1 MSIPDTVMELLAPVV
16 ANLDAE
22 LIDVDH
28 NGSVLRLVV
37 DRDGGI
43 DTDTLARINR
53 VVSPMLD
60 DHDPISGRYTLEV
73 SSPGVERKL
82 RRPRHFERAVGEQV
96 IAKLMPGGDVRRLKG
111 ELVAARDDEIEIAVT
126 EIDGNALADGEAPER
141 RTVSLDEIS
150 SARTVFDWGP
160 APKPG
165 KKKQGGKK
173 KSGKKHQAGK
183 KKASEPHAGRTHES
197 TSDKQGADTEAHSEG
212 EAP

>member
-28 NGSVLRLVV
+28 NGDVLRLVV
-37 DRDGGI
+37 DREGGI
-43 DTDTLARINR
+43 DIDTLATINR

-96 IAKLMPGGDVRRLKG
+96 IVKLMPGGDVRRLKG
-111 ELVAARDDEIEIAVT
+111 ELVAAADDTIDIDVT
-126 EIDGNALADGEAPER
+126 DIDGTPVPADHRPDR

-165 KKKQGGKK
+165 KGTKPGSGKK
-173 KSGKKHQAGK
+173 KSGKKSQAGAPSK
-183 KKASEPHAGRTHES
+183 HS
-197 TSDKQGADTEAHSEG
+197 TNDKQGARTEAHSEG